1 MTQLYETTWDI
12 RQADKQDNRQTFL
25 VRQQKDRQQKSHTDK
40 QTDRY
45 KTDSR
50 NY

>member
-25 VRQQKDRQQKSHTDK
+25 VRQQKDRQQKKSYR
-40 QTDRY
+40 QTDGQI
-45 KTDSR
+45 
-50 NY
+50 